1 MRTRRHRSSGSGSA
15 RPPSG
20 SWSRPPMASG
30 GGSSSPWRWRRSRS
44 SCCSTSRSRA
54 SPRPNG
60 RPFARYSTPSRAR
73 SSSRARAPRWSPT
86 RAPGRCTLATEALD
100 VSGIDAYY
108 GDSHVLHAVSFA
120 LKGGRLL
127 GLLGRNGAGKT
138 TCMATIMG
146 FLKPRRGSIS
156 LYGEDVAGLAP
167 DVIARKGICLV
178 PQGRRMFRTLTV
190 RENLMV
196 AAQARKNGGSGW
208 SIDRVFQL
216 FPRLSERHA
225 QLAGS
230 LSGGE
235 QQMLAIGRALMG
247 NPRVLLMDEPS
258 EGLAPQLVAEVG
270 RTIAQLKAEGQSI
283 VLVEQN
289 IKLTLDLADDIVMIN
304 TGRVVFRGTAGE
316 IKLDDAIVSQHL
328 GVF

>member
-1 MRTRRHRSSGSGSA
+1 
-15 RPPSG
+15 
-20 SWSRPPMASG
+20 
-30 GGSSSPWRWRRSRS
+30 
-44 SCCSTSRSRA
+44 
-54 SPRPNG
+54 
-60 RPFARYSTPSRAR
+60 
-73 SSSRARAPRWSPT
+73 
-86 RAPGRCTLATEALD
+86 LATEALD

-216 FPRLSERHA
+216 FPRLAERHA

-258 EGLAPQLVAEVG
+258 EGLAPVIVERISEVLTDLRRG
-270 RTIAQLKAEGQSI
+270 GLGIF
-283 VLVEQN
+283 LVEQN
-289 IKLTLDLADDIVMIN
+289 YGLALGAADVIYILAK
-304 TGRVVFRGTAGE
+304 GQVVWQGTAGE
-316 IKLDDAIVSQHL
+316 LAGAAAIRETHL
-328 GVF
+328 GV

>member
-1 MRTRRHRSSGSGSA
+1 
-15 RPPSG
+15 
-20 SWSRPPMASG
+20 
-30 GGSSSPWRWRRSRS
+30 
-44 SCCSTSRSRA
+44 
-54 SPRPNG
+54 
-60 RPFARYSTPSRAR
+60 
-73 SSSRARAPRWSPT
+73 
-86 RAPGRCTLATEALD
+86 LATEALTISD
-100 VSGIDAYY
+100 IDTYY
-108 GDSHVLHAVSFA
+108 GDSHVLHGVSFS
-120 LKGGRLL
+120 LQPGRLL
-127 GLLGRNGAGKT
+127 GLLGRNGAGKS
-138 TCMATIMG
+138 TCMSTIMG

-156 LYGEDVAGLAP
+156 LYGDPVAGLAP

-196 AAQARKNGGSGW
+196 AAQSRKNGGTATW
-208 SIDRVFQL
+208 SLDRVFQL
-216 FPRLSERHA
+216 FPRLHERHA
-225 QLAGS
+225 QVAGS

-270 RTIAQLKAEGQSI
+270 RTIAQLKSEGQSI

-289 IKLTLDLADDIVMIN
+289 IKLALDLADEIVIIN
-304 TGRVVFRGTAGE
+304 TGRVVFRGTAD
-316 IKLDDAIVSQHL
+316 KLKVDDAIVSQHL

>member
-1 MRTRRHRSSGSGSA
+1 M
-15 RPPSG
+15 
-20 SWSRPPMASG
+20 
-30 GGSSSPWRWRRSRS
+30 
-44 SCCSTSRSRA
+44 
-54 SPRPNG
+54 
-60 RPFARYSTPSRAR
+60 
-73 SSSRARAPRWSPT
+73 
-86 RAPGRCTLATEALD
+86 ATEALAISD
-100 VSGIDAYY
+100 IDTYY
-108 GDSHVLHAVSFA
+108 GDSHVLHGVSFS
-120 LKGGRLL
+120 LQPGRLL

-138 TCMATIMG
+138 TCMSTIMG
-146 FLKPRRGSIS
+146 FLKPRGGSIS
-156 LYGEDVAGLAP
+156 LYGEPVAGLAP

-196 AAQARKNGGSGW
+196 AAQSRKKDNGAGW
-208 SIDRVFQL
+208 SIDRVFQV
-216 FPRLSERHA
+216 FPRLAERHA
-225 QLAGS
+225 QVAGS

-289 IKLTLDLADDIVMIN
+289 IKLTLDLADDVVIIN
-304 TGRVVFRGTAGE
+304 TGRVVFRGPASG